1 MKRRWIAL
9 LLALCLCFGLADF
22 AAADEFED
30 SVNIDALIE
39 AGKQMYSTFEGS
51 YDTVVKSDVGAVGMG
66 ILGWRGVKALELLK
80 LCCSKAPSFARSTLG
95 ENLYNEVINTAL
107 WTASTGSAWQTRTFN
122 DTEAAAAKTLISSN
136 IGIAAQNELSASDIT
151 TQARHGWNA
160 GVRTE
165 AALLYYCSA
174 ENHYGPGGVK
184 GFMKSVRGAL
194 GLGADDLITSLDQFH
209 NGAVQAGV
217 STLAYRTKIYN
228 YIKNVLKWDTTG
240 AHGVCPSAAFQ
251 DVPPY
256 TNWAHEGIDFVI
268 SRGLFNGTS
277 DTTFSP
283 NLEMTRAMMVTV
295 LYRHAGE
302 PEVPE
307 NQIFDDVPPGRYY
320 AAAVTWATN
329 KHLTKGTGS
338 RTFSP
343 DQKIT
348 REETAVFLFRY
359 ALLIGGMNTSRRG
372 DLSVYSDEGRISSYA
387 KDAMSWAVAVGI
399 LRGSGTANGQ
409 MLLPKANT
417 TRAEI
422 AAILMRF
429 IQFKESR

>member
-9 LLALCLCFGLADF
+9 LLAFCLCFGMADF
-22 AAADEFED
+22 AAADDFED
-30 SVNIDALIE
+30 SVNLNTLIE
-39 AGKQMYSTFEGS
+39 AGKRMYSNFEGG
-51 YDTVVKSDVGAVGMG
+51 YDSVVKNDVGAVGMG

-80 LCCSKAPSFARSTLG
+80 LCCSKAPSFSRSTLG
-95 ENLYNEVINTAL
+95 QSLYNEVVNTAL

-122 DTEAAAAKTLISSN
+122 DTEAAAAKKLISSSV
-136 IGIAAQNELSASDIT
+136 GVEAQNELAASDIT

-184 GFMKSVRGAL
+184 GFMRSVRSAL
-194 GLGADDLITSLDQFH
+194 GLGDDDLILSLDQFH

-217 STLAYRTKIYN
+217 STLAYRTKIYK

-240 AHGVCPSAAFQ
+240 AHGTCPSGCFK

-256 TNWAHEGIDFVI
+256 GDWAHEGIDFVV

-277 DTTFSP
+277 RTTFSP
-283 NLEMTRAMMVTV
+283 TLEMSRAMMVTV

-307 NQIFDDVPPGRYY
+307 TQIFDDVPLGKYY
-320 AAAVTWATN
+320 SAAVAWATS
-329 KHLTKGTGS
+329 KGITKGTSS

-343 DQKIT
+343 EQKLT
-348 REETAVFLFRY
+348 REETAVFLYRY
-359 ALLIGGMNTSRRG
+359 AFLIGGMNTSRRG
-372 DLSVYSDEGRISSYA
+372 DLSVYSDADSISSFA
-387 KDAMSWAVAVGI
+387 EDAMSWAVALGI
-399 LRGSGTANGQ
+399 LVGSNTANGA
-409 MLLPKANT
+409 MLLPKAT
-417 TRAEI
+417 ATRAEI
-422 AAILMRF
+422 ATILMRF
-429 IQFKESR
+429 IQIKESR

>member
-9 LLALCLCFGLADF
+9 LLAFCLCFGMADF
-22 AAADEFED
+22 AAADDFED
-30 SVNIDALIE
+30 SVNLNTLIE
-39 AGKQMYSTFEGS
+39 AGKRMYSNFEGG
-51 YDTVVKSDVGAVGMG
+51 YDNVVKNDVGAVGMG

-80 LCCSKAPSFARSTLG
+80 LCCSMAPSFSRSTLG
-95 ENLYNEVINTAL
+95 QSLYNEVVNTAL

-122 DTEAAAAKTLISSN
+122 DTEAAAAKKLISSSV
-136 IGIAAQNELSASDIT
+136 GVEAQNELAASDIT

-184 GFMKSVRGAL
+184 GFMRSVRSAL
-194 GLGADDLITSLDQFH
+194 GLGDDDLILSLDQFH

-240 AHGVCPSAAFQ
+240 AHVSCPSGVFL
-251 DVPPY
+251 DVPAY
-256 TNWAHEGIDFVI
+256 GNWAHEGIDFVV

-277 DTTFSP
+277 ATTFSP
-283 NLEMTRAMMVTV
+283 DLTMTRGMIVTV

-302 PEVPE
+302 PNVTER
-307 NQIFDDVPPGRYY
+307 QIFDDVPLGRYY
-320 AAAVTWATN
+320 SAAVTWAVS
-329 KHLTKGTGS
+329 KGITKGTGNNS
-338 RTFSP
+338 FSP
-343 DQKIT
+343 DQNLT
-348 REETAVFLFRY
+348 REETAVFLYRY
-359 ALLIGGMNTSRRG
+359 AFLIGSMNTSRRT
-372 DLSVYSDEGRISSYA
+372 DLSVYSDAGSISDYA
-387 KDAMSWAVAVGI
+387 KDAMSWAVALGI
-399 LRGSGTANGQ
+399 LRGTSTANGQ
-409 MLLPKANT
+409 LLLPKSYT
-417 TRAEI
+417 SRAEF
-422 AAILMRF
+422 AAFLMRF

>member
-9 LLALCLCFGLADF
+9 LLAFCLCFGMADF
-22 AAADEFED
+22 AAADDFED
-30 SVNIDALIE
+30 GVNLDTLIE
-39 AGKQMYSTFEGS
+39 AGKRMYSNFEGN

-95 ENLYNEVINTAL
+95 ESLYNEVINTEL
-107 WTASTGSAWQTRTFN
+107 WTAATGSAWQTRTFN
-122 DTEAAAAKTLISSN
+122 DAEAAAASTLISSDV
-136 IGIAAQNELSASDIT
+136 GIAAQNELAASDIT

-184 GFMKSVRGAL
+184 GFMKSVRAAL
-194 GLGADDLITSLDQFH
+194 GLGEDDLITSLDQFH

-228 YIKNVLKWDTTG
+228 YIKNVLKWDTSG
-240 AHGVCPSAAFQ
+240 AHGTCPSGIFK

-256 TNWAHEGIDFVI
+256 GNWAHEGIDFVI

-277 DTTFSP
+277 KTAFSP
-283 NLEMTRAMMVTV
+283 NLEMTRGMMVTV

-302 PEVPE
+302 PEVTE
-307 NQIFDDVPPGRYY
+307 KQLFDDVPLGRYY
-320 AAAVTWATN
+320 SAAVTWATD
-329 KHLTKGTGS
+329 KGIAKGTGS

-348 REETAVFLFRY
+348 REETAVFLYRY
-359 ALLIGGMNTSRRG
+359 AYVIGGMNTSRRG
-372 DLSVYSDEGRISSYA
+372 DLSVYTDAGSISDYA
-387 KDAMSWAVAVGI
+387 KDAMSWAVALGI
-399 LRGSGTANGQ
+399 LRGNGQ
-409 MLLPKANT
+409 KLLPKAT
-417 TRAEI
+417 ATRAEI

-429 IQFKESR
+429 IQIKESR